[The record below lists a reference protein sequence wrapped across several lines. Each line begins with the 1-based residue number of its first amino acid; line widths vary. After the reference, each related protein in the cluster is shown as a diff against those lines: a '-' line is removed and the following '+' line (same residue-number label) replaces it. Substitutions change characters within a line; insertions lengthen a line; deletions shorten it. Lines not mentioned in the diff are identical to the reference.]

1 MVDQVPAVPVGVL
14 TDPAQAFA
22 LVGGAEDAERF
33 TFGGATVVIGLAGTV
48 IVTEAGDR
56 GPARSG
62 VWNADE
68 VRLFGPAPAPVT
80 KRLMGRT
87 WTWGAVDE
95 GLPVHLMVRLEEGLL
110 YLGVS
115 RTVQVGTALQ
125 PGCTEYE
132 LTRCVVRLEVPL
144 SRSLLDRV
152 RPPLPAVNLPGLDWL
167 RHVNGD
173 RGAALE
179 QFVTGWY
186 PVTNAVD
193 TPSTRLAS
201 APIPDGLRQ
210 LYRLAVQ
217 RPAALGVQNRI
228 YPESDLRADDRGE
241 MLVFGVENQG
251 GFVWSLL
258 WTLGGEE
265 TDPTVWFCDDSESPI
280 AEQEPLSGFLLQFSL
295 FEAAMRADYLA
306 LPRNLELTAQQVDQ
320 LTERLDPVPLRPF
333 WPWSPTRFYVAPGLV
348 MHVCEAGDS
357 KFEAWAGAT
366 HRSAL
371 ALLAD
376 ATVEWSRF
384 DG

>member
-1 MVDQVPAVPVGVL
+1 MVDQVPAVPLGEL
-14 TDPAQAFA
+14 TDEAQAFA
-22 LVGGAEDAERF
+22 LVGRAEDTERF
-33 TFGGATVVIGLAGTV
+33 TFGGVMVVIGPAGTV

-56 GPARSG
+56 GPDRSG
-62 VWNADE
+62 VWNAEE
-68 VRLFGPAPAPVT
+68 VRLFGPAPTPVT
-80 KRLMGRT
+80 ERLAGRT
-87 WTWGAVDE
+87 WKWGADDE
-95 GLPVHLMVRLEEGLL
+95 ELPVHLMVRIEQGLL
-110 YLGVS
+110 SLGVS
-115 RTVQVGTALQ
+115 RSVSAGTARR
-125 PGCTEYE
+125 PGCADYE

-152 RPPLPAVNLPGLDWL
+152 RPLRPAVNLPGLEWL

-173 RGAALE
+173 RALALE
-179 QFVTGWY
+179 QFVKGWY
-186 PVTNAVD
+186 PATDAAD
-193 TPSTRLAS
+193 MPSTGLPL

-228 YPESDLRADDRGE
+228 YPESALRTDDRGE

-258 WTLGGEE
+258 WMFGDGE
-265 TDPTVWFCDDSESPI
+265 TDPTVWFCDDNERPI

-295 FEAAMRADYLA
+295 FEAAMGADYLA
-306 LPRNLELTAQQVDQ
+306 LPRLGLTAQQVDQ
-320 LTERLDPVPLRPF
+320 LTKQLDPVPLRPF
-333 WPWSPTRFYVAPGLV
+333 WPWAPTRFYVAPGLI
-348 MHVCEAGDS
+348 MHVCEAGEN

-366 HRSAL
+366 HRSVL

-384 DG
+384 DV

>member
-1 MVDQVPAVPVGVL
+1 MVDQVPAIRLGVL
-14 TDPAQAFA
+14 TDEAQAFA
-22 LVGGAEDAERF
+22 LVGGAEDTERF
-33 TFGGATVVIGLAGTV
+33 TFGGATVVIGPVGTV
-48 IVTEAGDR
+48 IVTDAGDR
-56 GPARSG
+56 GPDRSG
-62 VWNADE
+62 VWNSEE

-80 KRLMGRT
+80 ERLTGRT
-87 WTWGAVDE
+87 WKWGADDE
-95 GLPVHLMVRLEEGLL
+95 VLPVHLMIRIEDGLL

-115 RTVQVGTALQ
+115 RTVSAATAKR
-125 PGCTEYE
+125 PGCTDYE

-144 SRSLLDRV
+144 SRFLLDRV
-152 RPPLPAVNLPGLDWL
+152 RPPLPAVNLPGLEWL

-173 RGAALE
+173 RAVALE

-186 PVTNAVD
+186 PTTDTAD
-193 TPSTRLAS
+193 TPSTGLPL

-210 LYRLAVQ
+210 LYRLAVR

-228 YPESDLRADDRGE
+228 HPESALLTDDRGE

-258 WTLGGEE
+258 WTLGSGE
-265 TDPTVWFCDDSESPI
+265 TDPTVWFCDDSKRPI

-295 FEAAMRADYLA
+295 FEAAMGADYLA
-306 LPRNLELTAQQVDQ
+306 LPRSLELTAHQVDQ
-320 LTERLDPVPLRPF
+320 LTNRLEPVPLRPF
-333 WPWSPTRFYVAPGLV
+333 WPWGPTRFYVAPGLI
-348 MHVCEAGDS
+348 MHVCEAGDN

>member
-1 MVDQVPAVPVGVL
+1 MPLGVL
-14 TDPAQAFA
+14 TDEAQAFA

-33 TFGGATVVIGLAGTV
+33 TFGGATVVIGPVGTV
-48 IVTEAGDR
+48 IVTDAGDR
-56 GPARSG
+56 GPDRSG
-62 VWNADE
+62 VWNLEE

-80 KRLMGRT
+80 ERLTGRT
-87 WTWGAVDE
+87 WRWGADDE
-95 GLPVHLMVRLEEGLL
+95 VLPVHLMVRVDDGLL

-115 RTVQVGTALQ
+115 RTVSAATAQ
-125 PGCTEYE
+125 RPGCTDYE

-144 SRSLLDRV
+144 SRFLLDRI
-152 RPPLPAVNLPGLDWL
+152 RPPLPAVNLPGLEWL

-173 RGAALE
+173 RAVALE

-186 PVTNAVD
+186 PTTDTAD
-193 TPSTRLAS
+193 TPSAGLPL
-201 APIPDGLRQ
+201 APIPSGLRQ

-217 RPAALGVQNRI
+217 RPAALGVQNSI
-228 YPESDLRADDRGE
+228 CPESALRTDDRGE

-251 GFVWSLL
+251 CFVWSLS
-258 WTLGGEE
+258 WPLGGGE
-265 TDPTVWFCDDSESPI
+265 TDPTVWFCDDSEGPI
-280 AEQEPLSGFLLQFSL
+280 AEQEALSGFLLQFSL
-295 FEAAMRADYLA
+295 FEAAMGADYLA
-306 LPRNLELTAQQVDQ
+306 LPRSLELTAHQVGQ
-320 LTERLDPVPLRPF
+320 LTERLEPVPLRPF
-333 WPWSPTRFYVAPGLV
+333 WPWGLTRFYVAPGLV
-348 MHVCEAGDS
+348 MHVCEAGDN